1 MTEDLLRLLLAT
13 ILGGLIGIER
23 QIGGQYAG
31 FRTQILVCVGSCLF
45 SIISVNSFK
54 LLGASVDP
62 TRIAAQIVVGIG
74 FLGAGAILRYGIT
87 IRGLTTAASLWMV
100 SAIGMASGFGEYIIA
115 LLSTAIVLISLTVL
129 RRIEDILPIN
139 RYCIINIKLR
149 GTKGLDINDISK
161 TLNIKVISVKQR
173 FLKEDQIFE
182 QEISVRYK
190 DQDQLVNFF
199 DALKNTPHI
208 LELTVS

>member
-1 MTEDLLRLLLAT
+1 MIEDLLKLLLAT
-13 ILGGLIGIER
+13 MLGGLIGIER

-31 FRTQILVCVGSCLF
+31 FRTQTLVCVGSCLF
-45 SIISVNSFK
+45 SIISINSFK
-54 LLGASVDP
+54 SLGSVVDP

-100 SAIGMASGFGEYIIA
+100 SAIGMASGFGEYVIA
-115 LLSTAIVLISLTVL
+115 ILSTAIVLISLTFL
-129 RRIEDILPIN
+129 RKIEEILPIN
-139 RYCIINIKLR
+139 RYCTINIKLR
-149 GTKGLDINDISK
+149 DNKGLNMEDLSR
-161 TLNIKVISVKQR
+161 TLNVKIIALKQR
-173 FLKEDQIFE
+173 FLKEDQVFE

-190 DQDQLVNFF
+190 DQDQLINFF
-199 DALKNTPHI
+199 DALKNIPNI